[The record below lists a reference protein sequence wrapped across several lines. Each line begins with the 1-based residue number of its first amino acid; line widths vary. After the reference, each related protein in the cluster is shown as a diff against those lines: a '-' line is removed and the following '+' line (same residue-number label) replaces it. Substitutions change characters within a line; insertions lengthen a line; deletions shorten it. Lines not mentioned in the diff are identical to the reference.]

1 MVFILDKGSQAENIT
16 QPDFCYLVCQTKDP
30 FCWGFLFHLHVLVG
44 KRLTGNFAVHFFPRK
59 FICCKIISGTESFLG
74 GRLTCL
80 DWILPDISQQVF
92 LLVFLIEKN
101 INLLEMNSFV
111 EIYQGQQITW
121 VKVRYTRRMQETQ
134 IHGLHQMDQRH

>member
-44 KRLTGNFAVHFFPRK
+44 KRLTGNFAVHFFPTK

-92 LLVFLIEKN
+92 LLVFLIEKKYQFTGN
-101 INLLEMNSFV
+101 EQLCGNLSGQTDHMG
-111 EIYQGQQITW
+111 QG
-121 VKVRYTRRMQETQ
+121 
-134 IHGLHQMDQRH
+134 